1 MTGRRKILALVGIVV
16 AIGGLVAFSIFFRR
30 DKGVEVRLEPIHR
43 RDLVATVSAS
53 GKIVPQRTVD
63 ISADITGRITRIA
76 VREGEFVRRGDL
88 LLRIDPSQYQSA
100 VARGRAATSSAEASA
115 VQAAANRDQAKRALD
130 RALELRERDA
140 QLVSL
145 EQLEQAQTAYDVA
158 KALTTSADHQ
168 IEQARAALREAQDQ
182 LAKTVLR
189 APMDGQV
196 TRVAVEE
203 GEVAVPGTFSRE
215 TGLLMTVSDLSIILA
230 KVEVD
235 ETDVVRLSMG
245 DSARID
251 IDAFPGGGFTGR
263 VTKIARSAI
272 RQPTTGVQGDQ
283 SVDYDVEVTLDDPP
297 ADIRPD
303 LSTTARIVTAIRDSV
318 LSVPIIAL
326 TVRDHLPFSTE
337 TAPRDT
343 VEARLET
350 EGVFIVEQGRAH
362 FRPTTVGIAGE
373 EHFEVLEGLREGDII
388 VAGPYQAVRDLK
400 DSARVRA
407 LKPDSE
413 NGRASGS

>member
-16 AIGGLVAFSIFFRR
+16 AVGGLVAFSIFFRR

-130 RALELRERDA
+130 RALKLRERDA

-168 IEQARAALREAQDQ
+168 VEQARAALREAQDQ

>member
-1 MTGRRKILALVGIVV
+1 M
-16 AIGGLVAFSIFFRR
+16 
-30 DKGVEVRLEPIHR
+30 
-43 RDLVATVSAS
+43 
-53 GKIVPQRTVD
+53 
-63 ISADITGRITRIA
+63 
-76 VREGEFVRRGDL
+76 
-88 LLRIDPSQYQSA
+88 
-100 VARGRAATSSAEASA
+100 
-115 VQAAANRDQAKRALD
+115 
-130 RALELRERDA
+130 
-140 QLVSL
+140 

-168 IEQARAALREAQDQ
+168 VEQARAALREAQDQ

-413 NGRASGS
+413 NAARAAVSRVPGRGGTHRSRLPVVE

>member
-168 IEQARAALREAQDQ
+168 VEQARAALREAQDQ

>member
-16 AIGGLVAFSIFFRR
+16 AIGGLVAFSVFFRR

-168 IEQARAALREAQDQ
+168 VEQARAALREAQDQ